1 MNNKF
6 FNQDGSP
13 INPIN
18 PDKFL
23 DITQATAQ
31 EVVEFALDH
40 LIEQGKV
47 SFNEGLEQCE
57 YKGEVCMCAAA
68 PFIPNYKSKFD
79 GIGTGWRTL
88 TEEGE
93 VPIEHASLIYD
104 LQYFHDGTLI
114 NASDYRYPS
123 RILQTT
129 LDNIAGD
136 HNVNLS
142 KYNAEMFNAYFEEKS
157 DDQ

>member
-23 DITQATAQ
+23 DITKATAQ

-47 SFNEGLEQCE
+47 SFNEGLD
-57 YKGEVCMCAAA
+57 V
-68 PFIPNYKSKFD
+68 I
-79 GIGTGWRTL
+79 
-88 TEEGE
+88 
-93 VPIEHASLIYD
+93 
-104 LQYFHDGTLI
+104 
-114 NASDYRYPS
+114 
-123 RILQTT
+123 
-129 LDNIAGD
+129 
-136 HNVNLS
+136 
-142 KYNAEMFNAYFEEKS
+142 
-157 DDQ
+157 